1 MRLDQLAEKMEGKIL
16 QGSPSCTFDK
26 FNIDTRLTSQDEL
39 FFALTA
45 ERNGHDYLPDAI
57 NNGAGGAVISEAIS
71 IPQKD
76 FVLIQVDDTLKALQK
91 LSQKTLQEMHVKI
104 VGIAG
109 SIGKTTT
116 KEFTFTLLER
126 KFKVLKSEGNFN
138 NHIGLPLSI
147 LKLEKDH
154 DIAILEMG
162 MNHPG
167 EISLLTQLA
176 PPDMAVITNV
186 KPVHL
191 EFFDTLEDIALAKKE
206 MLDGLKKSGIAVLN
220 ADDPFVQKIA
230 EKWEGETIQFGLSSR
245 CNIRAENIEISGL
258 KGMNLELVYKQ
269 EKRSMTLPFFYKS
282 YLYNFLAAAAV
293 ASIFQISPDE
303 ILAQTQKLKPY
314 SMRGEFFQL
323 KNNILLM
330 DDSYNSNPAALEE
343 ALQDLSNLQ
352 AERKIAIL
360 GDMLE
365 LGKKGSDYHFQAG
378 MQAGKWGWDILATI
392 GPLSIHM
399 AEGARNSGMQ
409 QDQIFSFKD
418 SDEAADWIDTFLK
431 DGDFVFVKGSRGMK
445 TEKVVNKIKRKRL

>member
-1 MRLDQLAEKMEGKIL
+1 MRLDQLAEKMEGIIL

-57 NNGAGGAVISEAIS
+57 NKGARGAVISEKIS

-91 LSQKTLQEMHVKI
+91 LSQKALQEMQVKI
-104 VGIAG
+104 VGITG

-116 KEFTFTLLER
+116 KEFTFTLLEG

>member
-1 MRLDQLAEKMEGKIL
+1 MRLDQLVEKMDGKIL

-91 LSQKTLQEMHVKI
+91 LSQKTLQEMQVKI
-104 VGIAG
+104 VGITG

-245 CNIRAENIEISGL
+245 CDIRAENIEISGL